1 MIIVASCGHNANDER
16 IYHKQINTLKK
27 TDHSIIYFS
36 YSNTI
41 NKIDNQQI
49 IHYHFNSKKYSQ
61 SNYKKQLLKFIKN
74 HNPHI
79 LHIHDLEL
87 LSVAYKSKQ
96 NNKNIKIIYDV
107 HEDLIAMWDALSKYS
122 GLVKKIINNVLS
134 QIELYYLN
142 SVDHFII
149 ANKFA
154 DQNRYKQFG
163 PVSVIQN
170 FPKKNQI
177 NNKLTIKSP
186 YRLIYHGQLD
196 YNRGIITLINVF
208 NSLVQKYNNLELQI
222 IGQCR
227 TIAFEKY
234 FNKKIQQNNRI
245 QFIPYI
251 PHHKIWTILYDSHIG
266 IIPFYN
272 IQTFQKNTP
281 TKLFEFMASNCA
293 IVASDLKP
301 IRAFAS
307 KAVKLVKPDN
317 EESLF
322 NAIEFY
328 LNNLDIYKENIL
340 YNSEM
345 IQKQYNWEIEEKKL
359 LTIYR
364 QLI

>member
-1 MIIVASCGHNANDER
+1 MIIIASCGHNANDER

-27 TDHSIIYFS
+27 TDHSIIYFT

-49 IHYHFNSKKYSQ
+49 THYHFNSKKYSQ
-61 SNYKKQLLKFIKN
+61 SNYKKKLFQFIKN

-87 LSVAYKSKQ
+87 LSVAHKSKQ

-107 HEDLIAMWDALSKYS
+107 HEDLVAMWNALSKYS
-122 GLVKKIINNVLS
+122 GLVKKIINNILS
-134 QIELYYLN
+134 KIELYYLN
-142 SVDHFII
+142 SVDYFII

-154 DQNRYKQFG
+154 DQSRYKQFG

-177 NNKLTIKSP
+177 NNKSNIKSP

-208 NSLVQKYNNLELQI
+208 NSLVKKYNNLELKI
-222 IGQCR
+222 IGQSR
-227 TIAFEKY
+227 TVAFEKY
-234 FNKKIQQNNRI
+234 FNKKIQQNNHI

-251 PHHKIWTILYDSHIG
+251 PHQKIWNVLYDSHIG

-293 IVASDLKP
+293 IVASDVKP

-307 KAVKLVKPDN
+307 KSAKLVEPKN
-317 EESLF
+317 EKSLLD
-322 NAIEFY
+322 AIEFY
-328 LNNLDIYKENIL
+328 LNNLGIYKEHIL
-340 YNSEM
+340 YNRKM
-345 IQKQYNWEIEEKKL
+345 IKKQYNWEMEEEKL
-359 LTIYR
+359 LNIYR